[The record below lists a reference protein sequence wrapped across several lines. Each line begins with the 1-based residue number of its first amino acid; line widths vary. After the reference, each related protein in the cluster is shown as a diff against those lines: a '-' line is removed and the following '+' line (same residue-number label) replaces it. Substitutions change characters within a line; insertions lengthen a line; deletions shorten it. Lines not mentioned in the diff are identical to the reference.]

1 MVNTKNTHTANRT
14 PRQPLE
20 RPRTRPADRPNGQ
33 RPKAR
38 HIHDVLTELA
48 QTRQLYEDLRHGAGP
63 MDKRAQ
69 LISILHELRA
79 EAFVARSSSSGRP

>member
-1 MVNTKNTHTANRT
+1 MVNTRNTHTATRT

-20 RPRTRPADRPNGQ
+20 RPPTRPAIRPNGQ
-33 RPKAR
+33 RPKTR

-48 QTRQLYEDLRHGAGP
+48 QTRQLYEDLRVGAGS
-63 MDKRAQ
+63 MNERAQ

-79 EAFVARSSSSGRP
+79 EASLARNSSGRP

>member
-1 MVNTKNTHTANRT
+1 MVNTRNTHTATRT

-20 RPRTRPADRPNGQ
+20 RPPTRPGGRPNGQ

-63 MDKRAQ
+63 IDKRAQ

-79 EAFVARSSSSGRP
+79 EASLARNSSRRP

>member
-1 MVNTKNTHTANRT
+1 MVNTRNTHTATRT

-20 RPRTRPADRPNGQ
+20 RPPTRPGGRPSGQ
-33 RPKAR
+33 RPKTR

-48 QTRQLYEDLRHGAGP
+48 RTRQLYEDLRVGAGS
-63 MDKRAQ
+63 MNERAQ

-79 EAFVARSSSSGRP
+79 EASLARNSSRRP